1 MKLLGPITSKIA
13 KDENYE
19 TVSHLEILD
28 ILLIHCNIVNNN
40 YQQNSIASYTF
51 VLNKS
56 FR

>member
-1 MKLLGPITSKIA
+1 MKLLGTITSKIA

-40 YQQNSIASYTF
+40 YQQSSIASYTF